1 MPKYDVYRDPRG
13 TQNLLL
19 NVQAD
24 ILDTLETRMAIP
36 LLPEK
41 ATKTKLVKKLNPIFE
56 IAGKRYV
63 LATQHMLAVPAAAL
77 RDNVGN
83 VRDHSDAV
91 TAAIDFL
98 HQGF

>member
-24 ILDTLETRMAIP
+24 VLDTLETRMAIP

-41 ATKTKLVKKLNPIFE
+41 AATKLVRQLNPIFE
-56 IAGKRYV
+56 ITGKRYV
-63 LATQHMLAVPAAAL
+63 LATQHMLAVPAGAL

-83 VRDHSDAV
+83 VKDHYDAI